1 MSEETKN
8 TAQEE
13 ETTDTPVTE
22 ETVENEPEVVE
33 NGEAETEEIPVED
46 GDEEASQDD
55 KKDSK
60 SKTSFFGKKK
70 KEKDKFEQQ
79 IEELTDRLK
88 RNMAEFDN
96 FRKRTEK
103 EKSQMYDMGASAIL
117 EKILP
122 VIDNFERGLAAVPEE
137 DKNNGFVEGMD
148 KIYKQMMTV
157 LTEVGVTPI
166 EAAGQEF
173 DPNLHNAVMHVE
185 DEELGE
191 NVVAEELQKGYK
203 YKENVIRHSMVK
215 VAN

>member
-70 KEKDKFEQQ
+70 KDNKLEQQ
-79 IEELTDRLK
+79 IEELTDRLT
-88 RNMAEFDN
+88 RQMAEFDN

-103 EKSQMYDMGASAIL
+103 EKSQMYEVGAKDII

-122 VIDNFERGLAAVPEE
+122 VVDNFERGLDAVKEE
-137 DKNNGFVEGMD
+137 DKEDPFVQGMEKVYKHLLTTLEG
-148 KIYKQMMTV
+148 I
-157 LTEVGVTPI
+157 EVKPI
-166 EAAGQEF
+166 EAVGQPF
-173 DPNLHNAVMHVE
+173 DPNFHNAVMHVE
-185 DEELGE
+185 DENFGE
-191 NVVAEELQKGYK
+191 NIVAEEFQKGYT
-203 YKENVIRHSMVK
+203 YRDSVVRHSMVK